1 MRDVDNL
8 VCNPASIMIG
18 RYILLFL
25 FIHDPPLPVSWFP
38 LWTFIIYALVAEYR
52 SVISWQHEG
61 RHIVLT

>member
-25 FIHDPPLPVSWFP
+25 FIHDPPLPFHGFP
-38 LWTFIIYALVAEYR
+38 SGLF
-52 SVISWQHEG
+52 
-61 RHIVLT
+61 